1 MGALDGQVAI
11 VTGAARGQ
19 GRSHA
24 VALASEGA
32 TVVVTDICAPI
43 GAVPYPLGTKADL
56 DETVALVEKAGSTG
70 LALAADIRD
79 SGQVDAVVN
88 RVVEQFRR
96 VDILVANAAVCV
108 MSPFEQM
115 TDELWNVH
123 IDTNLTGTFHCLRAV
138 LPPMRAQGYGRVVA
152 IASGAGRSPI
162 PTLASYTA
170 SKWGVI
176 GLVKTFAL
184 ETATT
189 GITANVVS
197 PSTVR
202 TPMVVNEHS
211 LRQFRSDLHEPTEAD
226 LVPRLAAM
234 SPMGIPWLEAET
246 VSRAVM
252 YLVLDEGFTT
262 GTVIEVNLGTSAT
275 RP

>member
-1 MGALDGQVAI
+1 VGALDGQVAI

-32 TVVVTDICAPI
+32 TVVVTDIDASI
-43 GAVPYPLGTKADL
+43 DAVPYPLGTKDEL
-56 DETVALVEKAGSTG
+56 DETVGLVEKAGAAG
-70 LALAADIRD
+70 LALVADIRD
-79 SGQVDAVVN
+79 SAQVDAVVS
-88 RVVEQFRR
+88 RTVEQYGR
-96 VDILVANAAVCV
+96 VDILVANAGVCV
-108 MSPFEQM
+108 MSPFDQM
-115 TDELWNVH
+115 SDELWNVH

-138 LPPMRAQGYGRVVA
+138 LPTMRAQGYGRVVA
-152 IASGAGRSPI
+152 IASGAGRSALA
-162 PTLASYTA
+162 TLANYTA

-184 ETATT
+184 ETAGS

-226 LVPRLAAM
+226 LIPRLAAL

-246 VSRAVM
+246 VSRAVL
-252 YLVLDEGFTT
+252 YFVLDDGFTT
-262 GTVIEVNLGTSAT
+262 GTVLEVNLGTSAN

>member
-1 MGALDGQVAI
+1 MGALDGQIAI

-32 TVVVTDICAPI
+32 TVVVTDIDAPI
-43 GAVPYPLGTKADL
+43 DAVPYPLGTKEEL
-56 DETVALVEKAGSTG
+56 DETVGLVEKAGGAG
-70 LALAADIRD
+70 LALVADIRD
-79 SGQVDAVVN
+79 SAQVDAVVN
-88 RVVEQFRR
+88 RAVEQYGR
-96 VDILVANAAVCV
+96 VDILVANAGVCV

-115 TDELWNVH
+115 SDELWNVH

-138 LPPMRAQGYGRVVA
+138 LPAMRAQGYGRVVA
-152 IASGAGRSPI
+152 IASGAGRSALA
-162 PTLASYTA
+162 TLANYTA

-184 ETATT
+184 ETAGS

-226 LVPRLAAM
+226 LIPRLAAL

-246 VSRAVM
+246 VSRAVL
-252 YLVLDEGFTT
+252 YFVLDEGFTT
-262 GTVIEVNLGTSAT
+262 GTVLEVNLGTSAN

>member
-1 MGALDGQVAI
+1 MGRLDGQVAV

-24 VALASEGA
+24 LALAAEGA
-32 TVVVTDICAPI
+32 AVVACDICGSI
-43 GAVPYPLGTKADL
+43 DEVPYLLGTKEEL
-56 DETVALVEKAGSTG
+56 DETVALVEKAGSAG
-70 LALAADIRD
+70 LALAVDIRD
-79 SGQVDAVVN
+79 SLQVDDAVAQT
-88 RVVEQFRR
+88 VERFGRL
-96 VDILVANAAVCV
+96 DILVANAAVCV
-108 MSPFEQM
+108 MSPFDQM
-115 TDELWNVH
+115 TDALWNAH

-162 PTLASYTA
+162 PTLANYTA

-184 ETATT
+184 ETAGS

-211 LRQFRSDLHEPTEAD
+211 LRAFRSDLHEPTEAD
-226 LVPRLAAM
+226 LIPRLAAM
-234 SPMGIPWLEAET
+234 SPMGIPWLEPET

-262 GTVIEVNLGTSAT
+262 GTVLEVNLGTSAN

>member
-1 MGALDGQVAI
+1 VGALDGQVAI

-32 TVVVTDICAPI
+32 TVVVTDIDASI
-43 GAVPYPLGTKADL
+43 DAVPYPLGTKDEL
-56 DETVALVEKAGSTG
+56 DETVGLVEKAGAAG
-70 LALAADIRD
+70 LALVADIRD
-79 SGQVDAVVN
+79 SAQVDAVVS
-88 RVVEQFRR
+88 RTVEQYGR
-96 VDILVANAAVCV
+96 VDILVANAGVCV
-108 MSPFEQM
+108 MSPFDQM
-115 TDELWNVH
+115 SDELWNVH

-138 LPPMRAQGYGRVVA
+138 LPTMRVQGYGRVVA
-152 IASGAGRSPI
+152 IASGAGRSA
-162 PTLASYTA
+162 LASLANYTA

-184 ETATT
+184 ETAGS

-226 LVPRLAAM
+226 LIPRLAAL

-246 VSRAVM
+246 VSRAVL
-252 YLVLDEGFTT
+252 YFVLDDGFTT
-262 GTVIEVNLGTSAT
+262 GTVLEVNLGTSAN

>member
-1 MGALDGQVAI
+1 VGALDGQVAI

-32 TVVVTDICAPI
+32 TVVVTDIDASI
-43 GAVPYPLGTKADL
+43 DAVPYPLGTKDEL
-56 DETVALVEKAGSTG
+56 DDTVGLVEKAGAAG
-70 LALAADIRD
+70 LALVADIRD
-79 SGQVDAVVN
+79 SAQVDAVVS
-88 RVVEQFRR
+88 RTVEQYGR
-96 VDILVANAAVCV
+96 VDILVANAGVCV
-108 MSPFEQM
+108 MSPFDQM
-115 TDELWNVH
+115 SDELWNVH

-138 LPPMRAQGYGRVVA
+138 LPTMRAQGYGRVVA
-152 IASGAGRSPI
+152 IASGAGRSALA
-162 PTLASYTA
+162 TLANYTA

-184 ETATT
+184 ETAGS

-226 LVPRLAAM
+226 LIPRLAAL

-246 VSRAVM
+246 VSRAVL
-252 YLVLDEGFTT
+252 YFVLDDGFTT
-262 GTVIEVNLGTSAT
+262 GTVLEVNLGTSAN